1 MGSLTNFLANRKP
14 PGINLDQLNLFEGK
28 LVPTGLALVVPI
40 EQLDEDPDNP
50 RKEFPPEAIE
60 ELAQDI
66 VQRGMLQPIVVSD
79 RNDKGRYLIRFGS
92 RRWRAAIQAG
102 LTSVPV
108 VFAVEARNAYDQVAE
123 NLKRQNLSPLELAQ
137 FIRLR
142 VEAGESNAEVG
153 RQLGMDLTTV
163 AHHLALLSLPPVL
176 DQALKSGRCESPR
189 TLHELSRL
197 YEDQPEQVAALVSGA
212 GPITREAVASLRDAA
227 RVVEPAADKLAPTP
241 PRPDKMA
248 QALAR
253 ATGLCDRLDT
263 ALQRL
268 NRSGGIDALPHDQV
282 LALRQRVAELAA
294 RLAPETTPVS
304 AEAGHGKASP

>member
-1 MGSLTNFLANRKP
+1 MGALSNFLASRKT
-14 PGINLDQLNLFEGK
+14 PGLNLDQLDLFEGRP
-28 LVPTGLALVVPI
+28 VPTGLALPVPVD
-40 EQLDEDPDNP
+40 QLDEDPDNP
-50 RKEFPPEAIE
+50 RKEFQQEAIE

-66 VQRGMLQPIVVSD
+66 ARRGMLQPIVVGD
-79 RNDKGRYLIRFGS
+79 RNDQGRYLIRFGS

-102 LTSVPV
+102 LTTVPV

-142 VEAGESNAEVG
+142 VDAGESNAEVG
-153 RQLGMDLTTV
+153 RQLGMDLSTV

-176 DQALKSGRCESPR
+176 DQALRSGRCESPR

-197 YEDQPEQVAALVSGA
+197 HEEQPEQVAALVSGTE
-212 GPITREAVASLRDAA
+212 PITRETVASLRDAV
-227 RVVEPAADKLAPTP
+227 RMVTPPADRSAPTP
-241 PRPDKMA
+241 PGPDKIA

-268 NRSGGIDALPHDQV
+268 SRSGGIDALPHDQL
-282 LALRQRVAELAA
+282 LALRQRVAELAS
-294 RLAPETTPVS
+294 RLAPETTPVR
-304 AEAGHGKASP
+304 AEAGHGNASA

>member
-28 LVPTGLALVVPI
+28 PVPTGLALMVPVD
-40 EQLDEDPDNP
+40 QLDEDPDNP
-50 RKEFPPEAIE
+50 RKAFPPEAID

-66 VQRGMLQPIVVSD
+66 AQRGMLQPIVVSD

-102 LTSVPV
+102 LTTVPV
-108 VFAVEARNAYDQVAE
+108 IFAVEARDAYDQVAE

-137 FIRLR
+137 FIRRR
-142 VEAGESNAEVG
+142 VDAGESNAEVG

-163 AHHLALLSLPPVL
+163 AHHLAILSLPPVL

-197 YEDQPEQVAALVSGA
+197 HEGQPEQVAALVA
-212 GPITREAVASLRDAA
+212 GTEPITREAVASLRDAA
-227 RVVEPAADKLAPTP
+227 RVVTPAADKAASLQQ
-241 PRPDKMA
+241 RPDKMA

-253 ATGLCDRLDT
+253 ATGLCDRLDA

-282 LALRQRVAELAA
+282 VALRQRVADLAA
-294 RLAPETTPVS
+294 RLTPEATPVS
-304 AEAGHGKASP
+304 AEAGHGKASA

>member
-1 MGSLTNFLANRKP
+1 MGALSNFLANRKS
-14 PGINLDQLNLFEGK
+14 PGLSLDQLDLFEGK
-28 LVPTGLALVVPI
+28 PVPTGLALLVPVD
-40 EQLDEDPDNP
+40 QLDEDPDNP
-50 RKEFPPEAIE
+50 RKEFSAEAIE

-66 VQRGMLQPIVVSD
+66 AQRGMLQPIVVSD
-79 RNDKGRYLIRFGS
+79 RNDQGRYLIRFGS

-102 LTSVPV
+102 LPTVPV
-108 VFAVEARNAYDQVAE
+108 IFAVEARNAYDQVAE

-142 VEAGESNAEVG
+142 VDAGESNAEVG
-153 RQLGMDLTTV
+153 RQLGMDLSTV

-176 DQALKSGRCESPR
+176 EQALRSGRCESPR

-197 YEDQPEQVAALVSGA
+197 HEEQPEQVAALVSGSE
-212 GPITREAVASLRDAA
+212 PITREAVASLRDAA
-227 RVVEPAADKLAPTP
+227 RVVAPPADRPAPTP

-268 NRSGGIDALPHDQV
+268 SRSGGIDALPHDQL

-294 RLAPETTPVS
+294 RLATETTPTR
-304 AEAGHGKASP
+304 AEAGHGNASA

>member
-1 MGSLTNFLANRKP
+1 MGSLTNFLANRKT
-14 PGINLDQLNLFEGK
+14 PGLHLDQLNLFEGRP
-28 LVPTGLALVVPI
+28 VPTGLALPVPVD
-40 EQLDEDPDNP
+40 QLDEDPDNP
-50 RKEFPPEAIE
+50 RKDFPPEAIE

-66 VQRGMLQPIVVSD
+66 VQRGILQPIVVSD
-79 RNDKGRYLIRFGS
+79 RDAQGRYLIRFGS

-102 LTSVPV
+102 LTTVPV

-137 FIRLR
+137 FIRRR
-142 VEAGESNAEVG
+142 VDAGESNAEVG
-153 RQLGMDLTTV
+153 RQLGMDLSTV

-176 DQALKSGRCESPR
+176 DQALRSGRCESPR

-197 YEDQPEQVAALVSGA
+197 HDQQPKQVEALVA
-212 GPITREAVASLRDAA
+212 GTEPITRETVASLRDAA
-227 RVVEPAADKLAPTP
+227 RMVAPAADKPTP
-241 PRPDKMA
+241 IASRPDKMT

-253 ATGLCDRLDT
+253 ATGLCDRLDA
-263 ALQRL
+263 ALLRL

-294 RLAPETTPVS
+294 RLTPETTPVS
-304 AEAGHGKASP
+304 AEAGHEKASA